1 MRSPLFLW
9 SIQWHFPSAH
19 QHRFTLLDTTKTPVT
34 LSSLKGQT
42 VILAFFPAAF
52 TGVCK
57 AEMCSFQSA
66 IQRLNSAKAAVL
78 GVSADIPFSN
88 GAFAKPTVSPSLS
101 CRTSTSTP
109 SAPMT
114 FSLRTSR
121 HQGLTRSSRAT
132 FVIDAEGIIRH
143 VHVTENPGVEPNYDE
158 IYAAAEAL

>member
-1 MRSPLFLW
+1 MALSVGTPA
-9 SIQWHFPSAH
+9 PD
-19 QHRFTLLDTTKTPVT
+19 FTLLDTTKTPVT
-34 LSSLKGQT
+34 LSSFKGQT

-88 GAFAKPTVSPSLS
+88 GAFAEANGLTFPLLS
-101 CRTSTSTP
+101 DFNLDTIR
-109 SAPMT
+109 AYDVL
-114 FSLRTSR
+114 FENFAGI
-121 HQGLTRSSRAT
+121 QGLTRSSRAT

-158 IYAAAEAL
+158 IYAAAESLS